1 MAGRASRFV
10 GSGADHLQKAAA
22 RDRNRIDRVAATA
35 LAGDHGTLHRAGD
48 RMDLCPRC
56 NPEVDA
62 RLLSGLAIAPKK
74 KRPRPASSKALKS
87 RAGE

>member
-1 MAGRASRFV
+1 MPGKASRFV
-10 GSGADHLQKAAA
+10 GATAVRQAQDRKASMV
-22 RDRNRIDRVAATA
+22 DRVAATI

-48 RMDLCPRC
+48 RMDLCPKC
-56 NPEVDA
+56 NPEVDE